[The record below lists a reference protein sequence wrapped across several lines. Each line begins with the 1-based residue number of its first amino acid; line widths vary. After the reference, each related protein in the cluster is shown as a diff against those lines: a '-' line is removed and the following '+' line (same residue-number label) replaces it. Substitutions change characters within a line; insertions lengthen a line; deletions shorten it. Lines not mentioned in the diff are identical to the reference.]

1 MHDLTRTIEVAENTF
16 WVSQRDPHSLLQTNT
31 YLRRFQGNGKQI
43 NYLIDPGPSE
53 FFPDISAK
61 VAHVIDDVSHIN
73 MYSINHQDP
82 DVGMNSTFI
91 SRMNPRSICLC
102 SEDTWRLTRFF
113 EIPENT
119 YKNVYSFPEKRMHL
133 TTDQQHVLEIL
144 PTPYCHFVGAF
155 AVYDRQTRLLFTGD
169 LFGGLNPAGN
179 MSLYAT
185 EDHWDGIR
193 TFHEIYMPT
202 RQAVRRVIDA
212 IYRMDVPPLAIVP
225 QHGSILQGD
234 IMHAFLKRL
243 YDLPMGLD
251 IQKEELTTTKEV
263 RTYNIILSKLYE
275 MVQKRLDA
283 AECELLF
290 DASNP
295 HQELFNYVE
304 ITGQGIQVK
313 NNGSRAL
320 ELFLQR
326 FSGYHDKGLFNE
338 LRSMALKETVFY
350 RLPLPMDMLYSSA
363 PAQETTVKDPLQDDN
378 FWNSLSEVAH

>member
-1 MHDLTRTIEVAENTF
+1 MTDLNRAVEIAENTF

-53 FFPDISAK
+53 IFPDISAK
-61 VAHVIDDVSHIN
+61 VANVIDDISHLN

-91 SRMNPRSICLC
+91 SRMNPRAICLC
-102 SEDTWRLTRFF
+102 SEDTWRLARFF

-133 TTDQQHVLEIL
+133 TTSPQHVLEIL

-155 AVYDRQTRLLFTGD
+155 AVYDRQTRMLFTGD

-185 EDHWDGIR
+185 EDHWEGIR

-212 IYRMDVPPLAIVP
+212 IYRMESPPLAIVP

-234 IMHAFLKRL
+234 IMHSFLKRL
-243 YDLPMGLD
+243 YNLPMGLD
-251 IQKEELTTTKEV
+251 IEKEELTTTREI
-263 RTYNIILSKLYE
+263 RTYNLILNKLYD
-275 MVQKRLDA
+275 VIQKRIDP
-283 AECELLF
+283 AEIEFIF
-290 DASNP
+290 DVTNP
-295 HQELFNYVE
+295 HQQLLEYIE
-304 ITGQGIQVK
+304 INPAGVQVK
-313 NNGSRAL
+313 KNGTRAL
-320 ELFLQR
+320 ELFLQC
-326 FSGYHDKGLFNE
+326 FSGYHDKELFNE
-338 LRSMALKETVFY
+338 LRGLALKETVFY
-350 RLPLPMDMLYSSA
+350 RLPLPMNMLYSPPPQVSHL
-363 PAQETTVKDPLQDDN
+363 DPLEDN
-378 FWNSLSEVAH
+378 QFWSSLA

>member
-1 MHDLTRTIEVAENTF
+1 MTLQLDKPVEVAENTF

-43 NYLIDPGPSE
+43 NYLVDPGPSE
-53 FFPDISAK
+53 FFPEISAK

-91 SRMNPRSICLC
+91 SRMNPRSVCLC

-119 YKNVYSFPEKRMHL
+119 YKNVYSFPEKQMKL
-133 TTDQQHVLEIL
+133 TTGAHDIL
-144 PTPYCHFVGAF
+144 KIIPTPYCHFVGAF
-155 AVYDRQTRLLFTGD
+155 AVYDVQTRLLFTGD

-185 EDHWDGIR
+185 EDHWEGIK

-202 RQAVRRVIDA
+202 NQAVKRVIERINALD
-212 IYRMDVPPLAIVP
+212 IPPLAIVP
-225 QHGSILQGD
+225 QHGSILRGD
-234 IMHAFLKRL
+234 IMHDFLKRL
-243 YDLPMGLD
+243 YHLPMGLD
-251 IQKEELTTTKEV
+251 IQKEDLTTTKEMD
-263 RTYNIILSKLYE
+263 TYNKILNKLYAVVQQHLSPTEYE
-275 MVQKRLDA
+275 MVLDVS
-283 AECELLF
+283 
-290 DASNP
+290 DK
-295 HQELFNYVE
+295 HQELFQYLD
-304 ITGQGIQVK
+304 ISGQNIAVK
-313 NNGSRAL
+313 KHGSRAL

-326 FSGYHDKGLFNE
+326 FSGFHNKALFNQ

-350 RLPLPMDMLYSSA
+350 RLPLPMDTFYNGGVDSA
-363 PAQETTVKDPLQDDN
+363 PQAQATQDDK
-378 FWNSLSEVAH
+378 FWDSLA